1 MNGGADMGKRSRVYK
16 VRDKLFQ
23 YDFDE
28 CMVYWVSKPNK
39 DILEDNEEWMS
50 KHGHPLFPIN
60 DDGYMDV
67 TDGVGLAKSNW
78 QDKEARN
85 EYLEMWCDELDEESA
100 ILLKQYEMWG

>member
-1 MNGGADMGKRSRVYK
+1 MNGGAEMGKRSRVYK

-39 DILEDNEEWMS
+39 DILEDNDEWMS

-85 EYLEMWCDELDEESA
+85 EYIEMWCDELDEENA
-100 ILLKQYEMWG
+100 ILLEQYKRWG